1 MQSNTPDSDRITEST
16 ISGLLPQDAV
26 RGDDPDTYPDDLTD
40 YFERETHFVGDS
52 MTAEAIDNTAEAIRE
67 LRAYM
72 ENTFAQI
79 TMRIDHIARHDRAFP
94 TEGCEYCGV
103 PSAA

>member
-16 ISGLLPQDAV
+16 Q
-26 RGDDPDTYPDDLTD
+26 TD

-52 MTAEAIDNTAEAIRE
+52 MTAESIDA
-67 LRAYM
+67 LRTYM
-72 ENTFAQI
+72 EKRLDEVEQ
-79 TMRIDHIARHDRAFP
+79 HIEHIVRHDRAFP
-94 TEGCEYCGV
+94 TEGCEFCGV